1 MQKLVW
7 IIIRRQKE
15 RFFSQRNDE
24 RVQGCL
30 GPHAGFGIFMRRMR
44 DVPTADRPREKLAKK
59 GAAALSET
67 ELVEAII
74 GRGTIHRD
82 VRAVARDIC
91 DEIHKN
97 GRLPSYENIR
107 DINGVGPT
115 KAAQVMACFELGR
128 RHYDRRNALR
138 HITTPQDVL
147 PMVDDL
153 RGHRQE
159 HFACIWLN
167 GAGEL
172 LGKRV
177 ITVGLV
183 NHSLVHPREV
193 FAEAITDRA
202 ASIICVHNH
211 PSGSLEPSSQDIA
224 ITRQL
229 RDAGTTLGIPVLDH
243 IIVTK
248 NGYCSLKEK
257 GFI

>member
-1 MQKLVW
+1 MK
-7 IIIRRQKE
+7 K
-15 RFFSQRNDE
+15 
-24 RVQGCL
+24 
-30 GPHAGFGIFMRRMR
+30 MR
-44 DVPTADRPREKLAKK
+44 DLPTADRPREKLAKK
-59 GAAALSET
+59 GVAALSET

-91 DEIHKN
+91 DAIRKN
-97 GRLPSYENIR
+97 GRLPSYEDIRNIK
-107 DINGVGPT
+107 GVGQT

-128 RHYDRRNALR
+128 RHYMEKNSTRKILK
-138 HITTPQDVL
+138 PEDVL
-147 PMVDDL
+147 PLVDDI
-153 RGHRQE
+153 RAHRQE
-159 HFACIWLN
+159 HFICIWLN

-193 FAEAITDRA
+193 FSDAITDRA

-229 RDAGTTLGIPVLDH
+229 RDAGTTLGIPLLDH

-248 NGYCSLKEK
+248 DGFISLKEK
-257 GFI
+257 GML